1 MKRKSILTLL
11 GTTTL
16 LSSMAFVATP
26 NVAAVA
32 SPAQQNIR
40 LLSNASQAKIVT
52 AKGLNVRAKASM
64 NGAKL
69 GVLPKGA
76 KVNVIGQEGNWS
88 KIMFNGKTAF
98 VSSNYLANSNSS
110 APKVAAKSE
119 TKMVTAKGLNVRA
132 KASMNGAKLGVLPKG
147 AKVNVIGQEG
157 NWSKIMFNGK
167 TAFVSSQY
175 LANSNS
181 SAPKVA
187 AKSETKM
194 VTAKGLNVRAK
205 ASMNG
210 TKLGVLPKGAKVK
223 VIGQEGNWSK
233 IMFNGKTAFVSSKYL
248 ANSNSSAPK
257 AEAKVTTKMV
267 TAKGLNVRAKASMNG
282 AKLGV
287 LPKGAKVNVLGQEG
301 NWSKIMFNGK
311 TAFVSTQYLK

>member
-1 MKRKSILTLL
+1 MKRKNILTLL

-26 NVAAVA
+26 NVSAVA

-40 LLSNASQAKIVT
+40 LLSNASQTKIVT

-69 GVLPKGA
+69 GVLPKGT

-110 APKVAAKSE
+110 APKAKVT

-175 LANSNS
+175 L
-181 SAPKVA
+181 K
-187 AKSETKM
+187 
-194 VTAKGLNVRAK
+194 
-205 ASMNG
+205 
-210 TKLGVLPKGAKVK
+210 
-223 VIGQEGNWSK
+223 
-233 IMFNGKTAFVSSKYL
+233 
-248 ANSNSSAPK
+248 
-257 AEAKVTTKMV
+257 
-267 TAKGLNVRAKASMNG
+267 
-282 AKLGV
+282 
-287 LPKGAKVNVLGQEG
+287 
-301 NWSKIMFNGK
+301 
-311 TAFVSTQYLK
+311 

>member
-98 VSSNYLANSNSS
+98 VSSKYLANSNSS

-132 KASMNGAKLGVLPKG
+132 KASMNGTKLGVLPKG
-147 AKVNVIGQEG
+147 AKVKVIGQEG

-167 TAFVSSQY
+167 TAFVSSKY